1 MNPYNVPEISVQ
13 ELAQKIQAGEKFTL
27 VDVRETW
34 EVEIASI
41 KDEHV
46 VVVPM
51 SQISQEGKDAFPEA
65 ARDPQTEIVV
75 MCHHGVRS
83 AKVAAWMQQ
92 EGWQNVVS
100 LRGGI
105 MEYAEEIDESVGMY

>member
-13 ELAQKIQAGEKFTL
+13 ELAQKIKAGEKFSI

-34 EVEIASI
+34 ETDLVHIP
-41 KDEHV
+41 DERV
-46 VVVPM
+46 AIVPV
-51 SQISQEGKDAFPEA
+51 SKISEEAENAFPEELRNLQA
-65 ARDPQTEIVV
+65 EIVV

-83 AKVAAWMQQ
+83 AKITAWMQQ
-92 EGWQNVVS
+92 KGWQNVAS

-105 MEYAEEIDESVGMY
+105 AEYAEEIDPSVGTY

>member
-1 MNPYNVPEISVQ
+1 MNPYNIPEISVQ
-13 ELAQKIQAGEKFTL
+13 QLAQKIKAAENFSI

-34 EVEIASI
+34 EIELASI
-41 KDEHV
+41 QDERV
-46 VVVPM
+46 AVVPM
-51 SQISQEGKDAFPEA
+51 SKVSEDGKNAFPEA
-65 ARDPQTEIVV
+65 LRDPQAEIVV

-92 EGWQNVVS
+92 QGWQNVVS

-105 MEYAEEIDESVGMY
+105 AEYAEEIDPSVGVY